1 MALKWAGSRV
11 SMSVSHATTR
21 VRLSWASDRR
31 GENAA
36 PPSAAAPA
44 VTFRN
49 DRRSIRLLMLGLLR
63 ASGSLIDR
71 LRPEEDILRPLQ
83 IVLVELV
90 DQLLPRRRGE
100 VLLVLLGVANLDP
113 LDVVPARVLGPV
125 DGSLDPVRRVADDAG
140 QRLRHLVVVLAQ
152 PLLIGGGVN
161 PLLQRRDHI
170 PHFHRTLPHPPA
182 TGSKQSSRSPSCRTR
197 SFPQAAPFTATSHV
211 SRSAPSAVRS
221 TSMVVAGATSIA
233 VRSRPSGRKRR
244 RLPCMCTVTL
254 IAARPAPVA

>member
-31 GENAA
+31 GGNAA

-63 ASGSLIDR
+63 ASGLLIDR

-83 IVLVELV
+83 VVLVELV
-90 DQLLPRRRGE
+90 EQLLSRRRGE
-100 VLLVLLGVANLDP
+100 VLLVLLGVADLDP

-125 DGSLDPVRRVADDAG
+125 DRPLDPVRRVADDAR
-140 QRLRHLVVVLAQ
+140 QRLRHPVVVLAQ
-152 PLLIGGGVN
+152 PLLVGGGVD
-161 PLLQRRDHI
+161 PLLQGRDHV
-170 PHFHRTLPHPPA
+170 PHLHRARSFPHPAA

-197 SFPQAAPFTATSHV
+197 SFSQAAPFTATSHV
-211 SRSAPSAVRS
+211 SRTAPSETRRA
-221 TSMVVAGATSIA
+221 SMVVAGGTSIA
-233 VRSRPSGRKRR
+233 MRSRPSGMNRR
-244 RLPCMCTVTL
+244 RFPCM
-254 IAARPAPVA
+254 